1 MPTKHTFA
9 KNLTS
14 VEMIPMLQEWLSEQG
29 YEVCIVANRIDAFL
43 GEAKLKI
50 LIEDYG
56 KGCAIRIYGE
66 PENIKKV
73 ASYISE
79 ISAFG
84 YTSAL
89 CEYCGTLFSTDQ
101 SICPHCGAPRKFKQK
116 SKG

>member
-14 VEMIPMLQEWLSEQG
+14 VDMIPMLQEWFSEQG

-43 GEAKLKI
+43 GETKLKI

-66 PENIKKV
+66 PENIEKV

-79 ISAFG
+79 ISTFG
-84 YTSAL
+84 CTSAP
-89 CEYCGTLFSTDQ
+89 CEYCGTLFSTGQ
-101 SICPHCGAPRKFKQK
+101 SICPHCGAPRKSKQK
-116 SKG
+116 GKD